1 MGPAVNKIVQGN
13 SMTRFFAFVGAVL
26 VACSPWAAAMDD
38 PGAGPIDGAG
48 ERSIVEQWRAARVA
62 DLTGEQG
69 WLTLVGLFWLEEGEN
84 RMGSDPGAKVVL
96 PQGKAPAFA
105 GTLVRRGDA
114 VTLQPAAGLVPPL
127 EVEAAAKADA
137 TPDKAAGAEMK
148 PVAGPFVLEVDAK
161 GRPTVLHLGS
171 LSFYLIKRGDKLG
184 VRVKD
189 AKAQA
194 LASFKGLDDFPVR
207 PDWRVVARFE
217 PYQPPKPIPIANVLG
232 QTNDEPAPGA
242 VVFEREGKSYRLDAL
257 QESADGKL
265 FIIFADQTNGRET
278 YGAGRF
284 LSTDMPPKDGRVVVD
299 FNKAYNPPCAFSSF
313 ATCPLPPRQN
323 RLALRVEAGE
333 KKFGEGHH

>member
-1 MGPAVNKIVQGN
+1 MNLRHSKTRPSTHRLASAALLCGAALLGLGAAVDE
-13 SMTRFFAFVGAVL
+13 AV
-26 VACSPWAAAMDD
+26 
-38 PGAGPIDGAG
+38 PIDPAAYQK
-48 ERSIVEQWRAARVA
+48 EIETWRAERIAGLRRE
-62 DLTGEQG
+62 GG
-69 WLTLVGLFWLEEGEN
+69 WLALVGLFWLEEGEN